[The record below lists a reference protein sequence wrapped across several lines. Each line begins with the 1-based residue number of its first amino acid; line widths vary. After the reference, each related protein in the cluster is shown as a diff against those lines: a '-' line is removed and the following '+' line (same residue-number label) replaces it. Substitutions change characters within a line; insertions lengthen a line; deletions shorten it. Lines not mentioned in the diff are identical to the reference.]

1 MNTSVEQLV
10 TISSALRQALKKQDW
25 SSIGTLDQQ
34 CRRAVENALHE
45 PQADEPLF
53 KAKLQDLL
61 DVYADLVGSCT
72 AERQRL
78 AAEMT
83 RINQAKQG
91 AKVYQ
96 LFG

>member
-10 TISSALRQALKKQDW
+10 TISSALRQALQKQDW
-25 SSIGTLDQQ
+25 SSIGSLDQQ
-34 CRRAVENALHE
+34 CRRVVENALHE
-45 PQADEPLF
+45 PQPDEPLF

-72 AERQRL
+72 AERERL
-78 AAEMT
+78 AGEMT
-83 RINQAKQG
+83 RFNQAKKG